1 MSTLEAILTLSFFF
15 ILLAMAYIADC
26 MRASRTKEL
35 EVQKFGDVEGMSVV
49 DFYEKLIP

>member
-1 MSTLEAILTLSFFF
+1 
-15 ILLAMAYIADC
+15 MAYIADC